1 MQNHLAPHERRNV
14 QREYAGM
21 RASAAKLALRCT
33 VGFRLYCRR
42 VQSRRFFSRPPT
54 RSGVPP
60 PPPNRAVFQAGN
72 FPKSFFFSA
81 FALKPILGPPR
92 ILGGGL
98 QNQKKPGPVQ
108 QRGLMGCHLLEQH
121 SHIFP
126 DVGTGHGCGGH
137 VSWLGGEMEGRGLD
151 IKYGISQ
158 KMQGG

>member
-1 MQNHLAPHERRNV
+1 MSAEMSNGNMQVCGHLQPSWHSA
-14 QREYAGM
+14 ALS
-21 RASAAKLALRCT
+21 ASACT
-33 VGFRLYCRR
+33 AGGSSPGV
-42 VQSRRFFSRPPT
+42 FSRPPT
-54 RSGVPP
+54 RSGVP